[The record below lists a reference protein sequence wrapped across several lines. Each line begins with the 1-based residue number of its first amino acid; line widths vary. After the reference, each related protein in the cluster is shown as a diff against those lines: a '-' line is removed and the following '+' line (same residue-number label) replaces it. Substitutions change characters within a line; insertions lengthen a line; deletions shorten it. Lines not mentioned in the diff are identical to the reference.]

1 MKLRISLNW
10 LAAGVLVACQP
21 ASVSAPDEGKPLLTA
36 EGLMALVSETDEPIC
51 GLDISGANE
60 GHDVPD
66 SPLGTFTD
74 YLAYAEEVQAGYGD
88 PLKQMYRRAALW
100 RRLQAGAAALAGEVP
115 EKQAQEDVARLA
127 DELYGA
133 LDDGVPSPVNFA
145 DHAAKVGFWNDQ
157 IAALNVLRDTE
168 QGEQVDFHV
177 RFCVVNERGGAARAA
192 ARAFIVDNAGGTV
205 DLAAPD
211 VLKFVSEQQFF
222 TGPFR
227 GELLKELANPE
238 ALDTDT
244 LARLAML
251 RDRDTTLL
259 PGDPTTAEAFWEA
272 RDREIDAVI
281 SFLEAEDF
289 ATPADELYAMTRMD
303 QSLRHLFSVLPNN
316 KDHFENEEEANLA
329 LNGEPEKRNG
339 LGSRFSRVDEFNT
352 ARLKDMLKDRDW
364 FQDDLDGEGGG
375 FNGWLLVQHA
385 DLDRDFQREVLPMIE
400 AKLGAPGVTEQTFA
414 YLYDRVAV
422 ADERPQRYGTQATE
436 CNDGVAGAGPLED
449 AENIDAVRASIGLEP
464 LAAYMA
470 RLSPCGF

>member
-21 ASVSAPDEGKPLLTA
+21 ASVTAPDEGKRLLTA
-36 EGLMALVSETDEPIC
+36 DGLMALVSETDEPIC

-60 GHDVPD
+60 GHDVAD

-74 YLAYAEEVQAGYGD
+74 YLAYAEEIQAGYGD
-88 PLKQMYRRAALW
+88 PLRQVYRRAALW

-145 DHAAKVGFWNDQ
+145 DHAEKVGFWNDQ
-157 IAALNVLRDTE
+157 IAALNVLRNTE

-259 PGDPTTAEAFWEA
+259 RGDPTTAEAFWEA

-281 SFLEAEDF
+281 NFLEAEDF
-289 ATPADELYAMTRMD
+289 ATPAEELIAMTRLD
-303 QSLRHLFSVLPNN
+303 QSLRNLIGIMWQGAS
-316 KDHFENEEEANLA
+316 HFDSPEEAELA
-329 LNGEPEKRNG
+329 LNGET
-339 LGSRFSRVDEFNT
+339 GSDEAAWNRVERIDRFNT
-352 ARLKDMLKDRDW
+352 ARIKQMLEGRDW
-364 FQDDLDGEGGG
+364 FQDDLDGEGAG

-385 DLDRDFQREVLPMIE
+385 DRDPAFQKRALGMIE
-400 AKLGAPGVTEQTFA
+400 AKLGAPGVSERNFA

-422 ADERPQRYGTQATE
+422 AEGRPQRYGTQGIE
-436 CNDGVAGAGPLED
+436 CVNGKRGPGPLED
-449 AENIDAVRASIGLEP
+449 AENIDVVRAELRLQP
-464 LAAYMA
+464 LAEYMA
-470 RLSPCGF
+470 ILGTCEG